1 MPSLRFL
8 LSASALPLLA
18 SYFYGT
24 PAWFSK
30 TATSMAATEL
40 AVAPHEKIE
49 PAFLYVS
56 AEAGSQVSEE
66 ELNGIRGFRACY
78 ESSEAQLRVHR
89 LVRQRACTVETRT
102 VGASQS
108 ISEPS

>member
-24 PAWFSK
+24 SPTAWFKK
-30 TATSMAATEL
+30 TSTGMAATGL
-40 AVAPHEKIE
+40 AVAPHERIE

-56 AEAGSQVSEE
+56 AEAGAQVSEE
-66 ELNGIRGFRACY
+66 ELNGIRGFRA
-78 ESSEAQLRVHR
+78 SIF
-89 LVRQRACTVETRT
+89 RQ
-102 VGASQS
+102 
-108 ISEPS
+108 